1 MFSIVIP
8 YYNKAKYI
16 QRCINSVVNQS
27 FNDYEII
34 IVNDGATDDGLAFLS
49 EINSEK
55 IILISQEN
63 KGVSEARN
71 TGIKKA
77 KNQFI
82 AFLDADDCWHTNYLE
97 KVKQLIDKESN
108 VKIIGC
114 NYSRSND
121 FLTAK
126 CNEIDYYKFE
136 DYFKVAIKN
145 TYFTS
150 SSTVIESSFFMQNK
164 GFNPMLKSGEDTDVW
179 FRAVASGGN
188 AFYIKNSLV
197 YYSDEDENQ
206 TTKIKQNLKNALV
219 GNINNLYEDLLK
231 SSNNKSFN
239 KFVSL
244 YVYFNL
250 YPYYFDKQ
258 YHKEA
263 KIVLKQNKP
272 YFFWLHLVYWLP
284 TSIGEKA
291 LKWNNNTIIRLY
303 LKFICR
309 YIYT

>member
-16 QRCINSVVNQS
+16 QRCIESVLNQS
-27 FNDYEII
+27 FTAYEII
-34 IVNDGATDDGLAFLS
+34 IVNDGATDGGLAFLS
-49 EINSEK
+49 KINSEK
-55 IILISQEN
+55 ITLITQDN

-97 KVKQLIDKESN
+97 KIKQLIDKESN
-108 VKIIGC
+108 VKIIGS
-114 NYSRSND
+114 NYSRKND
-121 FLTAK
+121 FLTA
-126 CNEIDYYKFE
+126 NSNDIDYYKFE

-150 SSTVIESSFFMQNK
+150 SSTIIESSFFKQNK
-164 GFNPMLKSGEDTDVW
+164 GFNSMLKGGEDSDVW

-188 AFYIKNSLV
+188 AFYIKNTLV

-206 TTKIKQNLKNALV
+206 TTKIKQNLKDTLV
-219 GNINNLYEDLLK
+219 GNINNLYENVLK
-231 SSNNKSFN
+231 SSNSNSFN
-239 KFVSL
+239 TFVSL

-258 YHKEA
+258 HNKEA

-272 YFFWLHLVYWLP
+272 YFFWLHLVYLLP
-284 TSIGEKA
+284 MSIGEKA
-291 LKWNNNTIIRLY
+291 LKLSSNNIIRLY
-303 LKFICR
+303 LKFIIR

>member
-8 YYNKAKYI
+8 YYNKANYI
-16 QRCINSVVNQS
+16 QRCIHSILNQS
-27 FNDYEII
+27 FTEYEII
-34 IVNDGATDDGLAFLS
+34 IVNDGATDDGLTFLS
-49 EINSEK
+49 KIKSEK
-55 IILISQEN
+55 IIVISQDN
-63 KGVSEARN
+63 QGVSEARN

-97 KVKQLIDKESN
+97 TVKQLIDKENN

-114 NYSRSND
+114 NYSRNSD
-121 FLTAK
+121 FLSINH
-126 CNEIDYYKFE
+126 NEIDYFKFE

-150 SSTVIESSFFMQNK
+150 SSTIIESRFFKQNK
-164 GFNPMLKSGEDTDVW
+164 GFNSMLKSGEDSDVW

-188 AFYIKNSLV
+188 AFYIKNTLV

-206 TTKIKQNLKNALV
+206 TTKIKQNIKNTLV
-219 GNINNLYEDLLK
+219 GNINNLYDDTLITK
-231 SSNNKSFN
+231 NTKSFD

-250 YPYYFDKQ
+250 YSYYLDKQ
-258 YHKEA
+258 HNNAA
-263 KIVLKQNKP
+263 KIVLKQNKF
-272 YFFWLHLVYWLP
+272 YFFWLHLVYLLP
-284 TSIGEKA
+284 TSIGAKA
-291 LKWNNNTIIRLY
+291 LKTNKNIIRLY
-303 LKFICR
+303 LKFIIR